1 MRQVKCLYY
10 FLQIYYF
17 YYILL
22 LLFILFLTEL
32 SATSTLRKIPIIT
45 QIITY
50 KTPTPNTKSCKTVKN
65 TNLTVKNTN
74 LCEIP
79 RNITVGE
86 WLDENNRTGEDD
98 LCEDD
103 VQIVSIEN
111 VYCS

>member
-1 MRQVKCLYY
+1 MSQVKCLYY

-32 SATSTLRKIPIIT
+32 SAASTSTLCKMPIIT
-45 QIITY
+45 KIITC
-50 KTPTPNTKSCKTVKN
+50 KTPTPNTKSCK
-65 TNLTVKNTN
+65 TVKNTN

-86 WLDENNRTGEDD
+86 WFDKDDTTGEDD

-111 VYCS
+111 ICCS